1 VYTVSFTGALSAVV
15 LLLPL
20 AFQSTSDLKQLAIL
34 IKSFKASC
42 MQMYDNLDW
51 PVAVQDLIQAAEYLS
66 GTGSPKVCFEL
77 TSIQDMLLAP
87 CKPHF
92 LSTDLQNALFH
103 TC

>member
-77 TSIQDMLLAP
+77 TSIQDTLLAP